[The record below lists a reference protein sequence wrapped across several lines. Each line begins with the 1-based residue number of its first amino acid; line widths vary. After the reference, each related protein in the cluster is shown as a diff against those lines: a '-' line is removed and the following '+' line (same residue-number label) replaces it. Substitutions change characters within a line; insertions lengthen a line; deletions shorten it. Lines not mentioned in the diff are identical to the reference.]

1 MQSNQ
6 PEGHSKMKVSGGHMS
21 GVSGMRHRGFS
32 SIHLGRG
39 WQVEEGFGMG
49 IGAGG
54 VGRIL
59 AIRRAKIR
67 EVKSSADKNRS
78 RVKFLTT

>member
-1 MQSNQ
+1 
-6 PEGHSKMKVSGGHMS
+6 MS
-21 GVSGMRHRGFS
+21 EVSGMRHLGFS
-32 SIHLGRG
+32 SRHLGRG
-39 WQVEEGFGMG
+39 WQVGEGFGMS

-59 AIRRAKIR
+59 ATRSAKIR